1 MRCEAAAQSSLWS
14 LLLPAELRDS
24 RDILRLR
31 TELVAAAS
39 SFMLEFEMER
49 ERSQGLALGSFSRMI
64 LAEDI
69 RSRSFSSSSRLG
81 NGDGVQDFSIFTSM
95 NTHPESGEL
104 ELTSAF
110 KSDVENH
117 Y

>member
-1 MRCEAAAQSSLWS
+1 MAQSSLWS

-24 RDILRLR
+24 RDILRLS

-39 SFMLEFEMER
+39 SFMLELEMER

-69 RSRSFSSSSRLG
+69 LSRSFSSSSRLVT
-81 NGDGVQDFSIFTSM
+81 GV
-95 NTHPESGEL
+95 
-104 ELTSAF
+104 
-110 KSDVENH
+110 
-117 Y
+117 

>member
-1 MRCEAAAQSSLWS
+1 MCSALVRGEAAAQSSLWS

-24 RDILRLR
+24 RDILRLS
-31 TELVAAAS
+31 TELAAAVS

-81 NGDGVQDFSIFTSM
+81 MGMGFRIFQFL
-95 NTHPESGEL
+95 HR
-104 ELTSAF
+104 
-110 KSDVENH
+110 
-117 Y
+117 